1 MGGPARLL
9 LAAAVASPVVQ
20 ASVSVQQ
27 SDALVNANP
36 IRKVVTMLQ
45 VMQKKVEA
53 EGAREQELFEK
64 FMCYCKNSGGALQKG
79 ISDAVTKVP
88 QLGSDIEEAEAAA
101 VQLKEDLKS
110 AQTDRSAAKAAIAEA
125 TGIRAKEAAA
135 YALESGDLKT
145 NVAALNKA
153 ITAIDNGMA
162 GGFLQTD
169 AANVLKKAVLSS
181 AVIMDADRQDIMA
194 FLSNDASYSP
204 SSGSISG
211 ILKTMNDEMSK
222 SLASCTSEEESAI
235 ASFEQL
241 VAAKNKEV
249 QALTQEIEVKLVRTG
264 ELGVEIVQMKND
276 LTDTEAGL
284 LDDQKFLADMEKDC
298 DSKAGEWA
306 IIVKT
311 RQEELLA
318 LADTIKILNDDDA
331 LEMFKKTL
339 PGASASFVQVRVNER
354 SARSHAM
361 VEIMRAQEAS
371 LIAEPQLD
379 FIALA
384 IRGQK
389 VGFGKVIKLI
399 DDMVATLQ
407 KEQMDDDHKQEYCAV
422 QFDLSDDKK
431 KSLEKSVSD
440 LETAITEAKDGI
452 VTLAGELE
460 ALEDGVKA
468 LDKSVAEATEQRKEE
483 HEEFTETMSSNA
495 AAKELLGFAKN
506 RLNKFYNP
514 KLYKPPAAALLQ
526 VSAHH
531 QNKKDAP
538 PPPPDAPGA
547 YKKKGEESTGVIA
560 MIDTLVRDLDKEM
573 TESETEEK
581 DAQGDYEDMM
591 RDSKEKRAADS
602 KSLTEKQSTKA
613 ELETSLESNVED
625 KKSASKELM
634 ATEEYI
640 AALHAEC
647 DWLLK
652 YFDMRKQARAQEV
665 DALNKAK
672 AVLSGADF
680 SLLQTKSGNFLQR
693 A

>member
-1 MGGPARLL
+1 
-9 LAAAVASPVVQ
+9 
-20 ASVSVQQ
+20 
-27 SDALVNANP
+27 
-36 IRKVVTMLQ
+36 
-45 VMQKKVEA
+45 
-53 EGAREQELFEK
+53 
-64 FMCYCKNSGGALQKG
+64 
-79 ISDAVTKVP
+79 
-88 QLGSDIEEAEAAA
+88 
-101 VQLKEDLKS
+101 
-110 AQTDRSAAKAAIAEA
+110 
-125 TGIRAKEAAA
+125 
-135 YALESGDLKT
+135 
-145 NVAALNKA
+145 
-153 ITAIDNGMA
+153 
-162 GGFLQTD
+162 
-169 AANVLKKAVLSS
+169 VLKKAIMSS
-181 AVIMDADRQDIMA
+181 ANIMDADRQDIMA
-194 FLSNDASYSP
+194 FLSGDESYSP
-204 SSGSISG
+204 SSGGISG
-211 ILKTMNDEMSK
+211 ILKQMGDEMSK
-222 SLASCTSEEESAI
+222 SLASCTAEEESAI
-235 ASFEQL
+235 SSFEEL
-241 VAAKNKEV
+241 ISAKNKEV

-276 LTDTEAGL
+276 LTDTQAALIE
-284 LDDQKFLADMEKDC
+284 DQKFLADMEKDC

-371 LIAEPQLD
+371 LISEPQLD

-389 VGFGKVIKLI
+389 VGFAKVIKLI
-399 DDMVATLQ
+399 DDMVGTLQ

-422 QFDLSDDKK
+422 QFDLADDKK

-440 LETAITEAKDGI
+440 LETSITEAKDGI
-452 VTLAGELE
+452 VTLVGEID

-483 HEEFTETMSSNA
+483 NEEFTETMSSNA
-495 AAKELLGFAKN
+495 AAKELLAFAKN

-538 PPPPDAPGA
+538 PPPPEAPGA

-581 DAQGDYEDMM
+581 LAQGDYEDMM
-591 RDSKEKRAADS
+591 RDSKEKRAGDS

-625 KKSASKELM
+625 KKSSSRELM

-640 AALHAEC
+640 ASLHAEC

>member
-1 MGGPARLL
+1 M
-9 LAAAVASPVVQ
+9 
-20 ASVSVQQ
+20 
-27 SDALVNANP
+27 
-36 IRKVVTMLQ
+36 
-45 VMQKKVEA
+45 
-53 EGAREQELFEK
+53 
-64 FMCYCKNSGGALQKG
+64 
-79 ISDAVTKVP
+79 
-88 QLGSDIEEAEAAA
+88 
-101 VQLKEDLKS
+101 
-110 AQTDRSAAKAAIAEA
+110 
-125 TGIRAKEAAA
+125 
-135 YALESGDLKT
+135 
-145 NVAALNKA
+145 
-153 ITAIDNGMA
+153 
-162 GGFLQTD
+162 
-169 AANVLKKAVLSS
+169 SS
-181 AVIMDADRQDIMA
+181 SNIMDADREDVMA
-194 FLSNDASYSP
+194 FLSADSNYSP

-211 ILKTMNDEMSK
+211 ILKQMNDEMSK
-222 SLASCTSEEESAI
+222 SLDSLTKEEDAAI
-235 ASFEQL
+235 ASYEEL
-241 VAAKNKEV
+241 MAAKKKEV

-284 LDDQKFLADMEKDC
+284 IDDKKFLADMEKDC
-298 DSKAGEWA
+298 DSKSAEWA
-306 IIVKT
+306 TIVKT
-311 RQEELLA
+311 RGEELMA

-354 SARSHAM
+354 SARSRAM
-361 VEIMRAQEAS
+361 LEIQRAQQAS
-371 LIAEPQLD
+371 LISEPQLD

-389 VGFGKVIKLI
+389 IGFEKVIKLI
-399 DDMVATLQ
+399 DEMVGTLNQ
-407 KEQMDDDHKQEYCAV
+407 EQLDDDHKKEYCAA

-431 KSLEKSVSD
+431 KALEKSVSD
-440 LETAITEAKDGI
+440 LGTAITEAKDGI
-452 VTLAGELE
+452 TTLVGEID
-460 ALEDGVKA
+460 ALEDGIKA

-514 KLYKPPAAALLQ
+514 KLYKPPAASLLQ
-526 VSAHH
+526 ISAHH
-531 QNKKDAP
+531 QGKKDAP
-538 PPPPDAPGA
+538 PPPPEAPGA

-560 MIDTLVRDLDKEM
+560 MIDTLIRDLDKEM

-613 ELETSLESNVED
+613 ELETSLESNTED
-625 KKSASKELM
+625 KKSASRELM

-640 AALHAEC
+640 ASLHAEC

-652 YFDMRKQARAQEV
+652 YFDMRKQARGEEV

-680 SLLQTKSGNFLQR
+680 SLLQTKSGNFLHR

>member
-1 MGGPARLL
+1 MGGPSRLL
-9 LAAAVASPVVQ
+9 FAAAVASPVVQ
-20 ASVSVQQ
+20 ASVQQ

-53 EGAREQELFEK
+53 EGVREQELFDK
-64 FMCYCKNSGGALQKG
+64 FMCYCKNSGGDLQKG
-79 ISDAVTKVP
+79 ISDAEARVP
-88 QLGSDIEEAEAAA
+88 QLGSDIEEAVASA
-101 VQLKEDLKS
+101 VQLKEDLKQ
-110 AQTDRSAAKAAIAEA
+110 AQTDRSAAKAAMAEA
-125 TGIRAKEAAA
+125 TGIRNKEAGA
-135 YALESGDLKT
+135 YAKESGDLKT
-145 NVAALNKA
+145 NIAALNKA
-153 ITAIDNGMA
+153 VTAIDNGMA

-169 AANVLKKAVLSS
+169 TAQVLKQAIMSS
-181 AVIMDADRQDIMA
+181 SNIMDADRQDVMA
-194 FLSNDASYSP
+194 FLSGDSSYSP

-211 ILKTMNDEMSK
+211 ILKQMGDEMSK
-222 SLASCTSEEESAI
+222 SLASCKSEEESAI
-235 ASFEQL
+235 ASYDEL
-241 VAAKNKEV
+241 MAAKQKEV
-249 QALTQEIEVKLVRTG
+249 QALTQEIEIKLVRTG

-284 LDDQKFLADMEKDC
+284 IDDKKFLADMEKDC

-354 SARSHAM
+354 SARSRAM
-361 VEIMRAQEAS
+361 IEIMRAQQAS
-371 LIAEPQLD
+371 LLSEPQLD

-389 VGFGKVIKLI
+389 IGFGKVIKLI
-399 DDMVATLQ
+399 DEMVGTLQ
-407 KEQMDDDHKQEYCAV
+407 KEQVDDDHKQEYCAK

-452 VTLAGELE
+452 VTLSGELE

-468 LDKSVAEATEQRKEE
+468 LDKSVAEATEQRKDE

-495 AAKELLGFAKN
+495 AAKELLAFAKN

-514 KLYKPPAAALLQ
+514 KLYKPPAASLLQ

-538 PPPPDAPGA
+538 PPPPEAPGA

-560 MIDTLVRDLDKEM
+560 MIDTLIRDLDKEM

-613 ELETSLESNVED
+613 ELETSLETNVED
-625 KKSASKELM
+625 KKSASRELM

-640 AALHAEC
+640 ASLHAEC

-652 YFDMRKQARAQEV
+652 YFDMRKQARAEEV

-672 AVLSGADF
+672 AVLSGAEF

>member
-1 MGGPARLL
+1 MGGPSRLL
-9 LAAAVASPVVQ
+9 LAVAVASPVVQ
-20 ASVSVQQ
+20 ASVSN

-53 EGAREQELFEK
+53 EGAREQELFDK
-64 FMCYCKNSGGALQKG
+64 FMCYCKNSGGDLQKG
-79 ISDAVTKVP
+79 IADAETKVP
-88 QLGSDIEEAEAAA
+88 QLGSDIEEAEAKA
-101 VQLKEDLKS
+101 VQLKEDLKQ
-110 AQTDRSAAKAAIAEA
+110 AQTDRSAAKAAMAEA
-125 TGIRAKEAAA
+125 TGIRDKEAAA
-135 YALESGDLKT
+135 FAKESTDLKT
-145 NVAALNKA
+145 NIAAMSKA

-169 AANVLKKAVLSS
+169 AAKILKQAVMSS
-181 AVIMDADRQDIMA
+181 SNIMDADREDVMA
-194 FLSNDASYSP
+194 FLSADSNYSP

-211 ILKTMNDEMSK
+211 ILKTMNDEMTK
-222 SLASCTSEEESAI
+222 SLDSLVKEEDAAI
-235 ASFEQL
+235 ASYEEL
-241 VAAKNKEV
+241 MAAKKKEV

-284 LDDQKFLADMEKDC
+284 IDDKKFLADMEKDC
-298 DSKAGEWA
+298 DSKSAEWA
-306 IIVKT
+306 AIVKT
-311 RQEELLA
+311 RGEELMA

-354 SARSHAM
+354 SARSRAM
-361 VEIMRAQEAS
+361 LEIQRAQQAS
-371 LIAEPQLD
+371 LISEPQLD

-399 DDMVATLQ
+399 DEMVGTLNQ
-407 KEQMDDDHKQEYCAV
+407 EQLDDDHKKEYCAA

-431 KSLEKSVSD
+431 KALEKSVSD
-440 LETAITEAKDGI
+440 LGTAITEAKDGI
-452 VTLAGELE
+452 VTLVGEID

-514 KLYKPPAAALLQ
+514 KLYKPPAASLLQ

-538 PPPPDAPGA
+538 PPPPEAPGA

-560 MIDTLVRDLDKEM
+560 MIDTLIRDLDKEM

-613 ELETSLESNVED
+613 ELETSLESNTED
-625 KKSASKELM
+625 KKSASRELM

-640 AALHAEC
+640 ASLHAEC

-652 YFDMRKQARAQEV
+652 YFDMRRQARGEEV

-680 SLLQTKSGNFLQR
+680 SLLQTKSGNFLHR

>member
-1 MGGPARLL
+1 MGGPSRLL

-20 ASVSVQQ
+20 ASVSN

-53 EGAREQELFEK
+53 EGAREQELFDK
-64 FMCYCKNSGGALQKG
+64 FMCYCKNSGGDLQKG
-79 ISDAVTKVP
+79 IADAETKVP

-101 VQLKEDLKS
+101 VQLKEDLKT
-110 AQTDRSAAKAAIAEA
+110 AQTDRSAAKAAMAEA
-125 TGIRAKEAAA
+125 TGIRDKEAAA
-135 YALESGDLKT
+135 FAKESTDLKT
-145 NVAALNKA
+145 NIAAMSKA

-169 AANVLKKAVLSS
+169 AAKILKQAVMSS
-181 AVIMDADRQDIMA
+181 SNIMDADREDVMA
-194 FLSNDASYSP
+194 FLSADSNYSP

-211 ILKTMNDEMSK
+211 ILKQMNDEMSK
-222 SLASCTSEEESAI
+222 SLDSLVKEEDAAVASYDA
-235 ASFEQL
+235 L
-241 VAAKNKEV
+241 MAAKKKEV

-284 LDDQKFLADMEKDC
+284 IDDKKFFADMEKDC
-298 DSKAGEWA
+298 DTKSKEWA
-306 IIVKT
+306 TIVKT
-311 RQEELLA
+311 RNEELLA

-339 PGASASFVQVRVNER
+339 PGASASFVEVRVNER
-354 SARSHAM
+354 SARSRAM
-361 VEIMRAQEAS
+361 LEIQRAQQAALVS
-371 LIAEPQLD
+371 EPQLD

-389 VGFGKVIKLI
+389 VGFEKVIKLI
-399 DDMVATLQ
+399 DEMVGTLNQ
-407 KEQMDDDHKQEYCAV
+407 EQLDDDHKREYCAA
-422 QFDLSDDKK
+422 QFDLSEDKK
-431 KSLEKSVSD
+431 KALEKSVSD
-440 LETAITEAKDGI
+440 LGTAITEAKDGI
-452 VTLAGELE
+452 VTLVGEID
-460 ALEDGVKA
+460 ALEDGIKA

-514 KLYKPPAAALLQ
+514 KLYKPPAASLLQ
-526 VSAHH
+526 ISAHH

-538 PPPPDAPGA
+538 PPPPEAPGA

-560 MIDTLVRDLDKEM
+560 MIDTLIRDLDKEM
-573 TESETEEK
+573 TESEAEEK
-581 DAQGDYEDMM
+581 DAQGDYENMM
-591 RDSKEKRAADS
+591 QDSKEKRAADS

-613 ELETSLESNVED
+613 ELETSLESNTED
-625 KKSASKELM
+625 KKSASRELM

-640 AALHAEC
+640 ASLHAEC

-652 YFDMRKQARAQEV
+652 YFDMRKMARGEEI

-680 SLLQTKSGNFLQR
+680 SLLQTKSGNFLRR

>member
-1 MGGPARLL
+1 M
-9 LAAAVASPVVQ
+9 
-20 ASVSVQQ
+20 
-27 SDALVNANP
+27 
-36 IRKVVTMLQ
+36 
-45 VMQKKVEA
+45 
-53 EGAREQELFEK
+53 
-64 FMCYCKNSGGALQKG
+64 
-79 ISDAVTKVP
+79 
-88 QLGSDIEEAEAAA
+88 
-101 VQLKEDLKS
+101 
-110 AQTDRSAAKAAIAEA
+110 
-125 TGIRAKEAAA
+125 
-135 YALESGDLKT
+135 
-145 NVAALNKA
+145 
-153 ITAIDNGMA
+153 
-162 GGFLQTD
+162 
-169 AANVLKKAVLSS
+169 
-181 AVIMDADRQDIMA
+181 
-194 FLSNDASYSP
+194 
-204 SSGSISG
+204 
-211 ILKTMNDEMSK
+211 
-222 SLASCTSEEESAI
+222 
-235 ASFEQL
+235 
-241 VAAKNKEV
+241 

-276 LTDTEAGL
+276 LTDTQAALIE
-284 LDDQKFLADMEKDC
+284 DQKFLADMEKDC

-371 LIAEPQLD
+371 LISEPQLD

-389 VGFGKVIKLI
+389 VGFAKVIKLI
-399 DDMVATLQ
+399 DDMVGTLQ

-422 QFDLSDDKK
+422 QFDLADDKK

-440 LETAITEAKDGI
+440 LETSITEAKDGI
-452 VTLAGELE
+452 VTLVGEID

-483 HEEFTETMSSNA
+483 NEEFTETMSSNA
-495 AAKELLGFAKN
+495 AAKELLAFAKN

-538 PPPPDAPGA
+538 PPPPEAPGA

-581 DAQGDYEDMM
+581 LAQGDYEDMM
-591 RDSKEKRAADS
+591 RDSKEKRAGDS

-625 KKSASKELM
+625 KKSSSRELM

-640 AALHAEC
+640 ASLHAEC

>member
-1 MGGPARLL
+1 MGGPSRLL

-20 ASVSVQQ
+20 ASVSN

-53 EGAREQELFEK
+53 EGAREQELFDK
-64 FMCYCKNSGGALQKG
+64 FMCYCKNSGGDLQKG
-79 ISDAVTKVP
+79 IADAETKVP

-101 VQLKEDLKS
+101 VQLKEDLKT
-110 AQTDRSAAKAAIAEA
+110 AQTDRSAAKAAMAEA
-125 TGIRAKEAAA
+125 TGIRDKEAAA
-135 YALESGDLKT
+135 FAKESTDLKT
-145 NVAALNKA
+145 NIAAMSKA

-169 AANVLKKAVLSS
+169 AAKILKQAVMSS
-181 AVIMDADRQDIMA
+181 SNIMDADREDVMA
-194 FLSNDASYSP
+194 FLSADSNYSP

-211 ILKTMNDEMSK
+211 ILKQMNDEMSK
-222 SLASCTSEEESAI
+222 SLDSLVKEEDAAVASYDA
-235 ASFEQL
+235 L
-241 VAAKNKEV
+241 MAAKKKEV

-284 LDDQKFLADMEKDC
+284 IDDKKFFADMEKDC
-298 DSKAGEWA
+298 DTKSKEWA
-306 IIVKT
+306 TIVKT
-311 RQEELLA
+311 RNEELLA

-339 PGASASFVQVRVNER
+339 PGASASFVEVRVNER
-354 SARSHAM
+354 SARSRAM
-361 VEIMRAQEAS
+361 LEIQRAQQAALVS
-371 LIAEPQLD
+371 EPQLD

-389 VGFGKVIKLI
+389 VGFEKVIKLI
-399 DDMVATLQ
+399 DEMVGTLNQ
-407 KEQMDDDHKQEYCAV
+407 EQLDDDHKREYCAV
-422 QFDLSDDKK
+422 QFDLSEDKK
-431 KSLEKSVSD
+431 KALEKSVSD
-440 LETAITEAKDGI
+440 LGTAITEAKDGI
-452 VTLAGELE
+452 VTLVGEID
-460 ALEDGVKA
+460 ALEDGIKA

-514 KLYKPPAAALLQ
+514 KLYKPPAASLLQ
-526 VSAHH
+526 ISAHH

-538 PPPPDAPGA
+538 PPPPEAPGA

-560 MIDTLVRDLDKEM
+560 MIDTLIRDLDKEM
-573 TESETEEK
+573 TESEAEEK
-581 DAQGDYEDMM
+581 DAQGDYENMM
-591 RDSKEKRAADS
+591 QDSKEKRAADS

-613 ELETSLESNVED
+613 ELETSLESNTED
-625 KKSASKELM
+625 KKSASRELM

-640 AALHAEC
+640 ASLHAEC

-652 YFDMRKQARAQEV
+652 YFDMRKMARGEEI

-680 SLLQTKSGNFLQR
+680 SLLQTKSGNFLRR

>member
-125 TGIRAKEAAA
+125 TGIRAKEAGA

-399 DDMVATLQ
+399 DDMVGTLQ

-625 KKSASKELM
+625 KKSSSKELM

>member
-1 MGGPARLL
+1 MRGPSRLL

-20 ASVSVQQ
+20 ASVQQ

-36 IRKVVTMLQ
+36 IRKVVSMLQ

-53 EGAREQELFEK
+53 EGVREQELFDK
-64 FMCYCKNSGGALQKG
+64 FMCYCKNSGGSLQKG
-79 ISDAVTKVP
+79 ISDAETRVP
-88 QLGSDIEEAEAAA
+88 QLGSDIEEAEASA
-101 VQLKEDLKS
+101 VQLKEDLKQ
-110 AQTDRSAAKAAIAEA
+110 AQTDRSAAKAAMAEA
-125 TGIRAKEAAA
+125 TGIRNKEADA
-135 YALESGDLKT
+135 YAKESGDLKT
-145 NVAALNKA
+145 NIAALSKA
-153 ITAIDNGMA
+153 VTAIDNGMA

-169 AANVLKKAVLSS
+169 TAQVLKNAIMASS
-181 AVIMDADRQDIMA
+181 NIMDADRQDVMA
-194 FLSNDASYSP
+194 FLSGDSSYSP

-211 ILKTMNDEMSK
+211 ILKQMGDEMSK
-222 SLASCTSEEESAI
+222 SLASSTSEEEAAI
-235 ASFEQL
+235 ASYEDL
-241 VAAKNKEV
+241 MAAKNKEV
-249 QALTQEIEVKLVRTG
+249 QALTQEIEVKLVRSG

-284 LDDQKFLADMEKDC
+284 IDDQKFLADMEKDC

-318 LADTIKILNDDDA
+318 LADTIKVLNDDDA

-354 SARSHAM
+354 SARSRAM
-361 VEIMRAQEAS
+361 LEIMRAQQAS
-371 LIAEPQLD
+371 LLSEPQLD

-389 VGFGKVIKLI
+389 IGFGKVIKLI
-399 DDMVATLQ
+399 DEMVGTLQ
-407 KEQMDDDHKQEYCAV
+407 KEQVDDDHKQEYCAK

-452 VTLAGELE
+452 VTLTGELD

-526 VSAHH
+526 ISAHH

-538 PPPPDAPGA
+538 PPPPEAPGA

-560 MIDTLVRDLDKEM
+560 MIDTLIRDLDKEM

-625 KKSASKELM
+625 KKSASRELM

-640 AALHAEC
+640 ASLHAEC

-652 YFDMRKQARAQEV
+652 YFDMRKQARAEEV

-680 SLLQTKSGNFLQR
+680 SLLQTTSGNFLQR

>member
-125 TGIRAKEAAA
+125 TGIRAKEAGA

-399 DDMVATLQ
+399 DDMVGTLQ

>member
-1 MGGPARLL
+1 MGGPSRLL

-20 ASVSVQQ
+20 ASVQQ

-53 EGAREQELFEK
+53 EGEREQELFDK
-64 FMCYCKNSGGALQKG
+64 FMCYCKNSGGDLQKG
-79 ISDAVTKVP
+79 ITDAGIKVP
-88 QLGSDIEEAEAAA
+88 QLGSDIEEAEASA

-110 AQTDRSAAKAAIAEA
+110 AQVDRSAAKAAMAEA

-135 YALESGDLKT
+135 YAQESGDLKV
-145 NVAALNKA
+145 NVAAMNKA

-169 AANVLKKAVLSS
+169 AAQVLKKAVLSNS
-181 AVIMDADRQDIMA
+181 DIMDADRQDIMA
-194 FLSNDASYSP
+194 FLSSDSSYSP
-204 SSGSISG
+204 SGGSISG
-211 ILKTMNDEMSK
+211 ILKTMVDEMSK
-222 SLASCTSEEESAI
+222 SLASLTSDEDSSI
-235 ASFEQL
+235 ASFEEL
-241 VAAKNKEV
+241 IAAKKKEV

-284 LDDQKFLADMEKDC
+284 IEDKKFLGDMEKDC

-339 PGASASFVQVRVNER
+339 PGASASFVQVRTSQR

-361 VEIMRAQEAS
+361 VEIMRAQQAS
-371 LIAEPQLD
+371 LVAEPQLD

-389 VGFGKVIKLI
+389 AGFGKVIKLI
-399 DDMVATLQ
+399 DDMVGTLQ
-407 KEQMDDDHKQEYCAV
+407 KEQLDDDHKQVYCAA
-422 QFDLSDDKK
+422 QFDLADDKK

-452 VTLAGELE
+452 TTLAGELD

-514 KLYKPPAAALLQ
+514 KLYKPPAASLLQ

-538 PPPPDAPGA
+538 PPPPEAPGA
-547 YKKKGEESTGVIA
+547 YKKKGEASTGVIA

-613 ELETSLESNVED
+613 NLETSLESDTED
-625 KKSASKELM
+625 KKSAGKELM

-640 AALHAEC
+640 ASLHAEC

-652 YFDMRKQARAQEV
+652 YFDMRKQARAEEV

-693 A
+693 S

>member
-1 MGGPARLL
+1 MGGPSRLL
-9 LAAAVASPVVQ
+9 LAAAVANPVVQ
-20 ASVSVQQ
+20 ASVSN

-53 EGAREQELFEK
+53 EGAREQELFDK
-64 FMCYCKNSGGALQKG
+64 FMCYCKNSGGDLQKG
-79 ISDAVTKVP
+79 IADAETKVP
-88 QLGSDIEEAEAAA
+88 QLGSDIEEAEAKA
-101 VQLKEDLKS
+101 VQLKEDLKQ
-110 AQTDRSAAKAAIAEA
+110 AQTDRSAAKGAMAEA
-125 TGIRAKEAAA
+125 TGIRDKEAAA
-135 YALESGDLKT
+135 YDKESTDLKT
-145 NVAALNKA
+145 NIAAMSKA

-169 AANVLKKAVLSS
+169 AARILKQAVMSS
-181 AVIMDADRQDIMA
+181 SNIMDADREDVMA
-194 FLSNDASYSP
+194 FLSADSKYSP

-211 ILKTMNDEMSK
+211 ILKQMNDEMSK
-222 SLASCTSEEESAI
+222 SLDSLVKEEDAAI
-235 ASFEQL
+235 ASYDEL
-241 VAAKNKEV
+241 MAAKKKEV

-298 DSKAGEWA
+298 DSKSAEWA
-306 IIVKT
+306 TIVKT
-311 RQEELLA
+311 RNEEMLA

-354 SARSHAM
+354 SARSRAM
-361 VEIMRAQEAS
+361 LEIQRAQQAS
-371 LIAEPQLD
+371 LLSEPQLD

-389 VGFGKVIKLI
+389 VGFAKVIKLI
-399 DDMVATLQ
+399 DEMVGTLNQ
-407 KEQMDDDHKQEYCAV
+407 EQLDDEHKKEYCAA

-431 KSLEKSVSD
+431 KALEKSVSD
-440 LETAITEAKDGI
+440 LGTAITEAKDGI
-452 VTLAGELE
+452 VTLVGEID

-514 KLYKPPAAALLQ
+514 KLYKPPAASLLQ
-526 VSAHH
+526 ISAHH

-538 PPPPDAPGA
+538 PPPPEAPGA

-560 MIDTLVRDLDKEM
+560 MIDTLIRDLDKEM

-581 DAQGDYEDMM
+581 DAQGDYENMM
-591 RDSKEKRAADS
+591 GDSKEKRAADS
-602 KSLTEKQSTKA
+602 KSLTGKQSTKA
-613 ELETSLESNVED
+613 ELETSLESNTED
-625 KKSASKELM
+625 KKSASRELM

-640 AALHAEC
+640 ASLHAEC
-647 DWLLK
+647 DFLLK
-652 YFDMRKQARAQEV
+652 YFDMRRQARGEEI

-680 SLLQTKSGNFLQR
+680 SLLQTKSGNFLHR

>member
-1 MGGPARLL
+1 
-9 LAAAVASPVVQ
+9 VQ
-20 ASVSVQQ
+20 ASVQQ

-53 EGAREQELFEK
+53 EGAREQELFDK
-64 FMCYCKNSGGALQKG
+64 FMCYCKNSGGDLQKS
-79 ISDAVTKVP
+79 ITDADTKVP
-88 QLGSDIEEAEAAA
+88 QLASDIEQAEAAA

-110 AQTDRSAAKAAIAEA
+110 AQTDRSAAKAAMAEA
-125 TGIRAKEAAA
+125 TGIRDKEAAA
-135 YALESGDLKT
+135 YAKESTDLKT
-145 NVAALNKA
+145 NLAALGKA

-169 AANVLKKAVLSS
+169 TAKVLKQAIIASS
-181 AVIMDADRQDIMA
+181 NLMDADREDVMA
-194 FLSNDASYSP
+194 FLSGDSSYSP

-211 ILKTMNDEMSK
+211 ILKTMKDEMSA
-222 SLASCTSEEESAI
+222 SLDSTTKDEDAAI
-235 ASFEQL
+235 ASYEEL
-241 VAAKNKEV
+241 MAAKKKEV
-249 QALTQEIEVKLVRTG
+249 QALTQEIETKLVRTG

-284 LDDQKFLADMEKDC
+284 LDDKKFLADMEKDC
-298 DSKAGEWA
+298 DSKSAEWA
-306 IIVKT
+306 TIVKT

-354 SARSHAM
+354 SARSRAM
-361 VEIMRAQEAS
+361 LEIMRAQQAS
-371 LIAEPQLD
+371 MISEPQLD

-389 VGFGKVIKLI
+389 IGFGKVIKLI
-399 DDMVATLQ
+399 DDMVGTLTQ
-407 KEQMDDDHKQEYCAV
+407 EQLDDDHKKEYCAV
-422 QFDLSDDKK
+422 QLDLSDDKK
-431 KSLEKSVSD
+431 KALEKSISD

-452 VTLAGELE
+452 TTLVGEID
-460 ALEDGVKA
+460 ALEDGIKA

-514 KLYKPPAAALLQ
+514 KLYKPPAASLLQ

-538 PPPPDAPGA
+538 PPPPEAPGA
-547 YKKKGEESTGVIA
+547 YKKKGEESSGVIA

-581 DAQGDYEDMM
+581 DAQSDYEDMM

-613 ELETSLESNVED
+613 ELETSLESDTEG
-625 KKSASKELM
+625 KTSAGKELM
-634 ATEEYI
+634 ATEAYI
-640 AALHAEC
+640 SSLHAEC

-652 YFDMRKQARAQEV
+652 YFDMRKQARAEEV

-680 SLLQTKSGNFLQR
+680 SLLQTKSKFLHR